1 MVIQMKKS
9 SLEDLKQLSS
19 PLSRE
24 ELSEGELALIL
35 IDMQYNITAQGQG
48 VLKYA
53 KELGVREGYEYY
65 YNRIQNHIIPNIQR
79 LLKKFRETKK
89 MIVFTKIRSYSF
101 KSEGDEKD
109 KNDNSFNDLDDN
121 EGVILNEL
129 RPMNDEVVITKD
141 DPDIFQGTGLDALL
155 REDGINTLI
164 MAGVLTNECVEAS
177 VIQACE
183 NEYRVVLVEDSTAAF
198 SKAIHEKALDLIQN
212 KDVIITSTEDIIN
225 LL

>member
-1 MVIQMKKS
+1 MK
-9 SLEDLKQLSS
+9 DLKQLSS
-19 PLSRE
+19 PLTRE
-24 ELSEGELALIL
+24 ELSEGKLALII
-35 IDMQYNITAQGQG
+35 IDMQYNITAQGHG

-65 YNRIQNHIIPNIQR
+65 YDRIQNHIIPNIQR

-121 EGVILNEL
+121 EGVILNEV

-164 MAGVLTNECVEAS
+164 MAGV
-177 VIQACE
+177 
-183 NEYRVVLVEDSTAAF
+183 
-198 SKAIHEKALDLIQN
+198 
-212 KDVIITSTEDIIN
+212 
-225 LL
+225 